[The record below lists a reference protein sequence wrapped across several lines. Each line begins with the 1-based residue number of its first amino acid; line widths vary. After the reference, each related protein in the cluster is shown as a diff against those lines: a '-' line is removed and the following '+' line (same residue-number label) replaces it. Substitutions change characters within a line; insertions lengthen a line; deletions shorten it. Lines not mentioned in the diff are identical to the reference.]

1 MMGSYQPGWSS
12 AAGAGRWMRMMA
24 FTASPATV
32 PAGTVSFRAVNAGSI
47 THEMVVLPL
56 LPAGAGT
63 RWIGAGGT
71 VSERGSLGEASAA
84 CAGRTGDGIT
94 AGAAGWVTL
103 HLAPGRYE
111 LTCGRPGHY
120 AAGGDAELEVR

>member
-1 MMGSYQPGWSS
+1 
-12 AAGAGRWMRMMA
+12 MMA
-24 FTASPATV
+24 ITASPATV
-32 PAGTVSFRAVNAGSI
+32 PAGTISFRAVNAGSI
-47 THEMVVLPL
+47 THELTVLPL

-71 VSERGSLGEASAA
+71 VSERGSRGEASAA
-84 CAGRTGDGIT
+84 CAGGAGDGIT

-111 LTCGRPGHY
+111 LICGRPGHY
-120 AAGGDAELEVR
+120 AAGGYAELEVR